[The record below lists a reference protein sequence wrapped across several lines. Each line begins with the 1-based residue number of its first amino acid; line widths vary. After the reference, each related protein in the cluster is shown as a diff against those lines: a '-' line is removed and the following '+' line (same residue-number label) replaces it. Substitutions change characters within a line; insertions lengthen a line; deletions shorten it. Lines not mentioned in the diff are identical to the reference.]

1 MKKIFAVYLLML
13 FLTSC
18 VSDNPVEFLKLPK
31 NERLEIVKNLDA
43 RVNIFDDEK
52 DIVYVGTWG
61 SRVFKGGDGYGK
73 DKIYNI
79 AVRFCKEKLEL
90 DSAKKI
96 GTKTMNKEETEKY
109 KLWNKVYV
117 KYQCFQSEL
126 QKIEEAKKT
135 SNNKSTR
142 SFTCSFS
149 ENTNEKSKI
158 LINGPVAIEETAI
171 GITINYNTV
180 NISDKGAFTLQG
192 ASNDPGRVWFI
203 GAQSFLLL
211 DTKVLPYNC
220 Y

>member
-1 MKKIFAVYLLML
+1 MNKIFVVFLLIL
-13 FLTSC
+13 FLNSC
-18 VSDNPVEFLKLPK
+18 VSDNPSEFLKLPK
-31 NERLEIVKNLDA
+31 NERLKIVKNLDA
-43 RVNIFDDEK
+43 RVNIFDNEK

-79 AVRFCKEKLEL
+79 AVRFCKEKLKL

-96 GTKTMNKEETEKY
+96 GTKIMNKEETEKY

-126 QKIEEAKKT
+126 QKKEEAKKT
-135 SNNKSTR
+135 SNNKLTR
-142 SFTCSFS
+142 SFTCNFS

-158 LINGPVAIEETAI
+158 FIKGPVAMEETAI
-171 GITINYNTV
+171 GIIINYKIV

-192 ASNDPGRVWFI
+192 ASNDPGRTWFI
-203 GAQSFLLL
+203 GSQSYLLL
-211 DTKVLPYNC
+211 DTQILPYNC